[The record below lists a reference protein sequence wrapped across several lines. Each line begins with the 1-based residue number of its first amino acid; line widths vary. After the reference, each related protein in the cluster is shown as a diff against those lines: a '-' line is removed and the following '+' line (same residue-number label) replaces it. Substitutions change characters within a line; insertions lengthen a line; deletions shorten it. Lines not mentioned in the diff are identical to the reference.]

1 MPGGDLQKAV
11 VSLPIGNGMNFA
23 VGDFVSVIVDFL
35 IVSVVVFFIA
45 EYASKAMEKPEEG
58 MKEGVKEGT
67 RSEDMFKGTP
77 WITERTKA

>member
-1 MPGGDLQKAV
+1 LQKAV
-11 VSLPIGNGMNFA
+11 VSLPIGNGMNLA

-45 EYASKAMEKPEEG
+45 KHAAGKAMQKSEEG

-67 RSEDMFKGTP
+67 KSEDMFKGTP
-77 WITERTKA
+77 WITERSKA